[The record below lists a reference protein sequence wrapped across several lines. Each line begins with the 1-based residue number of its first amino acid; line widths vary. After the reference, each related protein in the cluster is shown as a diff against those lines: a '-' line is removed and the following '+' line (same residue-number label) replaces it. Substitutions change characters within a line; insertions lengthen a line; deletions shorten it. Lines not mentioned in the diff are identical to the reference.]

1 VLEALAAGPG
11 PVTVAHL
18 ADALGGHPNSAR
30 GHLATLVA
38 GGLATAAPLPAAGR
52 GRPAVGYALT
62 DSGRGLLGSAD
73 APAADLL
80 GQEYAGL
87 TSALATHLRRRST
100 KPRREARAVGRIW
113 GESLAARATEPA
125 TELATGEGTDRGTDA
140 GTDGGTGERHE
151 HAGNEH
157 AGNENVGSEGDAS
170 PRRRTVHLLDRLGFS
185 PVTEPGSVALHT
197 CPLLEAARADPG
209 VVCEIHLGLITGALE
224 AFGGHGPGADLVP
237 FAEPGACRLI
247 WRT

>member
-1 VLEALAAGPG
+1 
-11 PVTVAHL
+11 
-18 ADALGGHPNSAR
+18 
-30 GHLATLVA
+30 
-38 GGLATAAPLPAAGR
+38 
-52 GRPAVGYALT
+52 VGYALT
-62 DSGRGLLGSAD
+62 DRGRGLLGSAD

-125 TELATGEGTDRGTDA
+125 TELATGEGTDRGTD
-140 GTDGGTGERHE
+140 GGTGEHHDE
-151 HAGNEH
+151 GAGSEG
-157 AGNENVGSEGDAS
+157 AGSEGDAS

-185 PVTEPGSVALHT
+185 PVTQPGSVALRT

-209 VVCEIHLGLITGALE
+209 VVCEIHLGLVIGALE